1 MNAPIRKRLGL
12 PWLNVP
18 VLGIVLAVAMGAIF
32 ISITERKPN
41 GPEGVEIASAP
52 LLDPP
57 DSGNDD
63 EANFEVIQEVS
74 VSTGS
79 PISGPLPGPVPVPPR
94 PDTPFYV
101 FNWPHMAAVSEGNQT
116 FGTQHKLAIEAK
128 IQQLFPQT
136 IPALK
141 IIAAKHSDRD
151 NYLRQNNKRVRS
163 TGFFWHIDAHRVV
176 VENGS
181 AYVVL
186 LASRGTDNPELAKT
200 GDIVDGMI
208 YEKWKLDPI
217 TAPPTLVTRS
227 LDLAPL
233 WQELKIVRY

>member
-1 MNAPIRKRLGL
+1 MNAPIRKRFGL
-12 PWLNVP
+12 PWLNVT

-32 ISITERKPN
+32 ISITERKPS
-41 GPEGVEIASAP
+41 GPKGVEVASTP
-52 LLDPP
+52 SQDPP
-57 DSGNDD
+57 GTSADD
-63 EANFEVIQEVS
+63 ETNFEVIQEVT

-79 PISGPLPGPVPVPPR
+79 PIGGPPPGPVPVPLR
-94 PDTPFYV
+94 PDTPLYV

-116 FGTQHKLAIEAK
+116 FGNQHKLAIEAK
-128 IQQLFPQT
+128 IQQLFPQN

-141 IIAAKHSDRD
+141 IIAAKHADRD

-163 TGFFWHIDAHRVV
+163 PGFFWHIDAHRVV

-186 LASRGTDNPELAKT
+186 LASRGTDDPELAKT
-200 GDIVDGMI
+200 GDIMDGMI
-208 YEKWKLDPI
+208 YEKWKLDPV

-227 LDLAPL
+227 LDLTPL